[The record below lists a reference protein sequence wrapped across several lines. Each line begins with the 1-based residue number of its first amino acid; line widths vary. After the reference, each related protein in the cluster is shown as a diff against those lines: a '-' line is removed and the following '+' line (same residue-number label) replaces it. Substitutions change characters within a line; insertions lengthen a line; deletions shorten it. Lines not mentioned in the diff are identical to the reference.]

1 MLHPEV
7 PVHRLSGP
15 PSCSAGGRAQA
26 HLVVMLLTACL
37 VFPGAAG
44 SGQTAGDA
52 AEQAERL
59 QQLRARIT
67 GLKEELGSMRG
78 QQHTLQAELEK
89 TEKQIGSIAASLHD
103 LEAEMSRSRQQ
114 LQELAARREQQQE
127 TLQQL
132 RIALTRDLRSAYTMG
147 RQEQVKLLL
156 NQEDPAAISRM
167 LVYHRYFSKA
177 RSERIGEIRTVM
189 AELATL
195 EQALD
200 EEQGRLET
208 LRARRQEEA
217 GRLDRERAQRSRVL
231 AGLQSGLKE
240 KSGELESLERDEQQL
255 QALVQSLQRA
265 LASLAPHGD
274 RTAALPSLKG
284 KLAWPVP
291 GTIRMQYGARQAA
304 GKPPARG
311 ILIEVRAGTEVQ
323 AIARGRIAFA
333 DWLRG
338 FGLLL
343 IIDHGGG
350 YMSLYGHNRSLFKQP
365 GDSVDAGEVIASVG
379 DSGGELRAGLYL
391 ELRKD
396 GRPFNPAPWFA
407 GKPSVQTAGG

>member
-1 MLHPEV
+1 MHPV
-7 PVHRLSGP
+7 PGL
-15 PSCSAGGRAQA
+15 PSGRAGHQVSVNA
-26 HLVVMLLTACL
+26 VVMLLAAWL
-37 VFPGAAG
+37 MLPGVAAG
-44 SGQTAGDA
+44 GAPTARDA

-59 QQLRARIT
+59 QQLRDRIA
-67 GLKEELGSMRG
+67 GLKDELGSLRG

-89 TEKQIGSIAASLHD
+89 TEKQIGVIAAAMHD
-103 LEAEMSRSRQQ
+103 LERKISHSRQQ
-114 LQELAARREQQQE
+114 LQELAERRERQHGV
-127 TLQQL
+127 LQRL
-132 RIALTRDLRSAYTMG
+132 RAALTRDLRSAYTLG

-167 LVYHRYFSKA
+167 LVYHRYFGNA

-189 AELATL
+189 ADLALL
-195 EQALD
+195 EQSLG
-200 EEQGRLET
+200 EEQDRLEG

-217 GRLDRERAQRSRVL
+217 QHLTGERARRSRVL
-231 AGLQSGLKE
+231 AGLQSGLQE
-240 KSGELESLERDEQQL
+240 KSDELKSLERDEQQL
-255 QALVQSLQRA
+255 QSLVQSLQRA
-265 LASLAPHGD
+265 LARLAPSGA
-274 RTAALPSLKG
+274 RNAALPSLKG
-284 KLAWPVP
+284 KLSWPVP
-291 GTIRMQYGARQAA
+291 GTIRMQYGDRQGA

-311 ILIEVRAGTEVQ
+311 ILLDVRAGTEVR
-323 AIARGRIAFA
+323 AIARGQVAFA

-350 YMSLYGHNRSLFKQP
+350 YMSLYGHNRGLFKQP

-379 DSGGELRAGLYL
+379 DSGGELHAGLYL

-407 GKPSVQTAGG
+407 GKPSPQQAGR